1 MSALGRF
8 VSTILACAVLCV
20 PAALM
25 RALAQNYPTKP
36 ITILVP
42 QAPGASSDLLART
55 LAERLQAL
63 WGQSV
68 VIDNRPGAGSNL
80 GAAIAA
86 RAAPDGYTL
95 MIGTDALMTSNVHLY
110 KSMPFDPIKDFA
122 PIAMAGANIIGLAV
136 HESVPVKTMPE
147 LIAYAKANPGKLKY
161 GTPGAASPH
170 HLSGELLALKAGID
184 IVHVPYKGGGPA
196 ANDLIGGHI
205 PMAFL
210 SLSSAVPQLST
221 GKIRIVA
228 LVDKSRYAAMPE
240 VPTIGETIPG
250 FEMSSWLGVF
260 APAAT
265 PAPLVAR
272 IGDTITKIFNDPPVK
287 EKLAALG
294 LVVGPITRAEL
305 ATMIKQDTEVR
316 AALIKAANI
325 QPQ

>member
-8 VSTILACAVLCV
+8 ISTILACAVLCG
-20 PAALM
+20 PAAVVP
-25 RALAQNYPTKP
+25 ALAQDYPTKP

-86 RAAPDGYTL
+86 PDGYTL

-110 KSMPFDPIKDFA
+110 KSMPFDPIKDFV
-122 PIAMAGANIIGLAV
+122 PVAMAGANIICLAV

-147 LIAYAKANPGKLKY
+147 LIAYAKANPSKLKY

-184 IVHVPYKGGGPA
+184 IVHVPYRGGGPA

-294 LVVGPITRAEL
+294 LVVGPIARAEL
-305 ATMIKQDTEVR
+305 AAMIKLDTEVR

>member
-1 MSALGRF
+1 MRKVTRAIAATIAITAFAVAVGTHASA
-8 VSTILACAVLCV
+8 
-20 PAALM
+20 
-25 RALAQNYPTKP
+25 QDYPTRP
-36 ITILVP
+36 VTILVP

-55 LAERLQAL
+55 LGERLQAL
-63 WGQSV
+63 WGQSI

-80 GAAIAA
+80 GAAVAA

-95 MIGTDALMTSNVHLY
+95 LIGTDALMTSNVHLY
-110 KSMPFDPIKDFA
+110 KNMTFDPIKDFA
-122 PIAMAGANIIGLAV
+122 PVAMAGANIICLAV
-136 HESVPVKTMPE
+136 HQSVPVKTMPE

-170 HLSGELLALKAGID
+170 HLSGELLALKAGIE

-210 SLSSAVPQLST
+210 SLSSAVPQLAT

-228 LVDKSRYAAMPE
+228 LVDKSRYAAMPD

-265 PAPLVAR
+265 PAPLVAK
-272 IGDTITKIFNDPPVK
+272 IGDAVTAIFNDPPVK
-287 EKLAALG
+287 QRLGALG
-294 LVVGPITRAEL
+294 LVVTPITRPEL
-305 ATMIKQDTEVR
+305 AEIIKRDSAIR
-316 AALIKAANI
+316 AGIIKAAKI
-325 QPQ
+325 QSQ

>member
-1 MSALGRF
+1 MRKVTRAIAA
-8 VSTILACAVLCV
+8 TIAVAAFAV
-20 PAALM
+20 AAGTHAPA
-25 RALAQNYPTKP
+25 QDYPTRP
-36 ITILVP
+36 VTILVP

-55 LAERLQAL
+55 LGERLQAL
-63 WGQSV
+63 WGQSI

-80 GAAIAA
+80 GAAVAA

-95 MIGTDALMTSNVHLY
+95 LIGTDALMTSNVHLY
-110 KSMPFDPIKDFA
+110 KNMTFDPIKDFA
-122 PIAMAGANIIGLAV
+122 PVAMAGANIICLAV

-170 HLSGELLALKAGID
+170 HLSGELLALKAGIE

-210 SLSSAVPQLST
+210 SLSSAVPQLAT

-228 LVDKSRYAAMPE
+228 LVDKSRYAAMPD

-265 PAPLVAR
+265 PAPLVAK
-272 IGDTITKIFNDPPVK
+272 IGDAVTAIFNDPPVK
-287 EKLAALG
+287 QRLGALG
-294 LVVGPITRAEL
+294 LVVTPITRPEL
-305 ATMIKQDTEVR
+305 AEIIKRDSAIR
-316 AALIKAANI
+316 AGIIKAAKI
-325 QPQ
+325 QSQ

>member
-1 MSALGRF
+1 MRKVTRAIAA
-8 VSTILACAVLCV
+8 TIAVAAFAV
-20 PAALM
+20 AAGTHAPA
-25 RALAQNYPTKP
+25 QDYPTRP
-36 ITILVP
+36 VTILVP

-55 LAERLQAL
+55 LGERLQAL
-63 WGQSV
+63 WGQSI

-110 KSMPFDPIKDFA
+110 KNMTFDPIKDFA
-122 PIAMAGANIIGLAV
+122 PVAMAGANIICLAV

-170 HLSGELLALKAGID
+170 HLSGELLALKAGIE

-210 SLSSAVPQLST
+210 SLSSAVPQLAT
-221 GKIRIVA
+221 GKIKIVA
-228 LVDKSRYAAMPE
+228 LVDKSRYAAMPD

-265 PAPLVAR
+265 PAPLVAK
-272 IGDTITKIFNDPPVK
+272 IGDAITAIFNDPPVK
-287 EKLAALG
+287 QRLGALG
-294 LVVGPITRAEL
+294 LVVTPITRTEL
-305 ATMIKQDTEVR
+305 AEMIKRDSAIR
-316 AALIKAANI
+316 ADIIKAAKI
-325 QPQ
+325 QSQ

>member
-1 MSALGRF
+1 MKKAIRVLAAMIAIAALG
-8 VSTILACAVLCV
+8 A
-20 PAALM
+20 P
-25 RALAQNYPTKP
+25 ALAQDYPVRP
-36 ITILVP
+36 VTILVP

-55 LAERLQAL
+55 LGERLQAR

-122 PIAMAGANIIGLAV
+122 PVAMAGANIICLAV

-184 IVHVPYKGGGPA
+184 IAHVPYRGGGPA

-221 GKIRIVA
+221 GKIKIVA
-228 LVDKSRYAAMPE
+228 LVDKGRYAAMPD

-265 PAPLVAR
+265 PAPLLAK
-272 IGDTITKIFNDPPVK
+272 IGDATTAIFNDPPVK

-294 LVVGPITRAEL
+294 LVVTPITRTEL
-305 ATMIKQDTEVR
+305 AEMIKRDSAIR
-316 AALIKAANI
+316 AELIKAAKI